1 MIEVLLNKPEFEYD
15 IHSLIKAFFPEQYV
29 GVSAEKKE
37 YDEKIDIRMQVNY
50 GEDTIQITWQ
60 EIVHANEDAQ
70 ANEKPGQEEVKEIP
84 GETIQVDFSDRVRT
98 KNQLKQMLYRM
109 LCDYTK
115 RTLPWGNLTGIRP
128 TKIPMKLLEE
138 GKSREEIYRYMK
150 DTYFASDEKI
160 ELATDIAERENAIL
174 KKIDYDN
181 GYSLY
186 IGIPFCPTT
195 CLYCS
200 FTSYPL
206 VSWKNRVDAYL
217 DALEKEI
224 DYTAAKFYHKHLNS
238 IYIGGGTPTTLEPYQ
253 LDRLIRKIKCSF
265 DLSDCLEFT
274 VEAGRPDSITREK
287 LMAIREYPV
296 TRISVNPQTMNQE
309 TLDIIGR
316 RHTVEQTKEAFHLAR
331 ELGYDNINM
340 DLIVGLP
347 GEDIHMVERTL
358 EQVRELAPDSIT
370 VHSLAVKRAA
380 RLNIFKEKYQEMSFE
395 NNQEIMDL
403 TMKTAYEMGM
413 GPYYLYRQKN
423 MKGNFENVG
432 YAKVDKAGI
441 YNILIMEEKQPIIA
455 LGAGGSSKLV
465 FDHGQRIERVENVK
479 DVSNY
484 ISRIDEMIERK
495 RTAIATWL

>member
-150 DTYFASDEKI
+150 DTYLASDEKI

-181 GYSLY
+181 GYSCLLY
-186 IGIPFCPTT
+186 
-195 CLYCS
+195 
-200 FTSYPL
+200 TSP
-206 VSWKNRVDAYL
+206 SPRD
-217 DALEKEI
+217 
-224 DYTAAKFYHKHLNS
+224 
-238 IYIGGGTPTTLEPYQ
+238 
-253 LDRLIRKIKCSF
+253 
-265 DLSDCLEFT
+265 
-274 VEAGRPDSITREK
+274 
-287 LMAIREYPV
+287 
-296 TRISVNPQTMNQE
+296 
-309 TLDIIGR
+309 
-316 RHTVEQTKEAFHLAR
+316 
-331 ELGYDNINM
+331 
-340 DLIVGLP
+340 
-347 GEDIHMVERTL
+347 
-358 EQVRELAPDSIT
+358 
-370 VHSLAVKRAA
+370 
-380 RLNIFKEKYQEMSFE
+380 
-395 NNQEIMDL
+395 
-403 TMKTAYEMGM
+403 
-413 GPYYLYRQKN
+413 
-423 MKGNFENVG
+423 
-432 YAKVDKAGI
+432 
-441 YNILIMEEKQPIIA
+441 
-455 LGAGGSSKLV
+455 
-465 FDHGQRIERVENVK
+465 
-479 DVSNY
+479 
-484 ISRIDEMIERK
+484 
-495 RTAIATWL
+495 